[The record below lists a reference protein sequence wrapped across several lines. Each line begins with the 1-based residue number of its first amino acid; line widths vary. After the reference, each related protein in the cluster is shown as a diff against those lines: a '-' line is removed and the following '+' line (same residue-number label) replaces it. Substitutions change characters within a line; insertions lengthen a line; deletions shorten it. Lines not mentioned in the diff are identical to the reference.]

1 MKDAAPFAV
10 LREQASLDCL
20 LCSVFLIG
28 DSLVAICE
36 SLAGVTKEELI
47 HVKLDKN
54 EAFLVGPIELVLDYI
69 ILKVLNGKQRA
80 ANCVSFLQRCNV
92 SSQYAGVASAH
103 LHHVIQVSF
112 VRVCVADNTLEP
124 DGTRIQ
130 WALFG
135 CPMPALVTTMGTVS
149 SPAAAPQVA
158 APYLIF
164 PVLAVPP
171 LSAKLALQTEEE
183 KSHPGDQEH
192 NHTHRCT
199 PAEVKTAPLP
209 RFAAGPEELS
219 CVQRV
224 WTI

>member
-130 WALFG
+130 WGLVRMPNV
-135 CPMPALVTTMGTVS
+135 CPCDNHGNCVLSCS
-149 SPAAAPQVA
+149 SPPSS
-158 APYLIF
+158 
-164 PVLAVPP
+164 
-171 LSAKLALQTEEE
+171 SAI
-183 KSHPGDQEH
+183 PD
-192 NHTHRCT
+192 
-199 PAEVKTAPLP
+199 
-209 RFAAGPEELS
+209 LS
-219 CVQRV
+219 CAGSPSLECQAGTADRGGKVTP
-224 WTI
+224 W